1 MELDT
6 TTTASDSHQRK
17 RKWTSGVVA
26 PTPEPVRTTTNTAQ
40 DLVEDEAGAIA
51 ERPAFPVTKVVLSKT
66 GIGYFER
73 YNTCPPKLNFI
84 LFYLKN

>member
-6 TTTASDSHQRK
+6 TTASDGQQRK
-17 RKWTSGVVA
+17 RKWTTCVA
-26 PTPEPVRTTTNTAQ
+26 PTPEPVVTTTNAAE
-40 DLVEDEAGAIA
+40 DLAEDEAGAIA

-73 YNTCPPKLNFI
+73 YLPPPQS
-84 LFYLKN
+84 